1 MCLILV
7 DCENVSNSFEV
18 NCSLLSEMICWVTYA
33 VKQVLQHCNSFCLL
47 EYPWPILNF

>member
-18 NCSLLSEMICWVTYA
+18 NCSLLSEIICFHGA
-33 VKQVLQHCNSFCLL
+33 LLFC
-47 EYPWPILNF
+47 YYMGHYYGYSII

>member
-18 NCSLLSEMICWVTYA
+18 NCSLLSEMICLGDLCCETSSSA
-33 VKQVLQHCNSFCLL
+33 LQ
-47 EYPWPILNF
+47 